1 MDSALAWIGQVAAWV
16 GQWIPRWV
24 IVNTTCGAV
33 KFVRGHTV
41 VSCGPGIHWY
51 WPVTTNFLM
60 HPIARQTT
68 NLRAQTVMTSDGRTI
83 VVGGMV
89 VYEIAD
95 IQKILAHTFD
105 PDETIKDIAMSSAH
119 DVCCQLSWDDLR
131 EQQRN
136 GHLDRKLKSEAR
148 KDLDSYGVKV
158 LKMTLT
164 DLAPCRVLKIVNSM
178 SQDAA

>member
-1 MDSALAWIGQVAAWV
+1 MDSALAWVGQVAAWI

-24 IVNTTCGAV
+24 IVTTTCAAV
-33 KFVRGHTV
+33 KFVKGHTV
-41 VSCGPGIHWY
+41 VSCAPGIHWY
-51 WPVTTNFLM
+51 WPVTTIFLM
-60 HPIARQTT
+60 HPTARQTV

-95 IQKILAHTFD
+95 IQKILAHTYD

-119 DVCCQLSWDDLR
+119 DVCCQLAWDDLR

-136 GHLDRKLKSEAR
+136 GALDRKLKVEAR